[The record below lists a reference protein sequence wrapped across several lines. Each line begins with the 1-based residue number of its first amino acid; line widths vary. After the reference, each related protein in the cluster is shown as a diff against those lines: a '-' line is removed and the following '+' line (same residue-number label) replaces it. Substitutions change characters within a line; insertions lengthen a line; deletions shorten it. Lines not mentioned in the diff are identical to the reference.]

1 MTLMEMAQLLGNF
14 GEFVGAIAVVLT
26 LGYLAIQVR
35 NSKAAVSE
43 NTKSIRSAAAA
54 ATQDSLAAI
63 NELIASDSSLA
74 SLLDRVSEQGSWEGL
89 SSDERLR
96 VTALNRANAQRFESM
111 YFRYEAG
118 LLQPRVWTVRRNW
131 FSGWIKTP
139 AMAAWWL
146 EERESSI
153 YTDEFIEDIES
164 VPGIVLGPSGQK
176 A

>member
-1 MTLMEMAQLLGNF
+1 MTLVETAQLLGNF

-35 NSKAAVSE
+35 NSKVAVSE

-63 NELIASDSSLA
+63 NELIATDSSLA
-74 SLLDRVSEQGSWEGL
+74 SLLDRVSEQGSLEGL

-96 VTALNRANAQRFESM
+96 FTAFNRANVQRFESM

-131 FSGWIKTP
+131 LSGWIKTP

-146 EERESSI
+146 EERESSV

-164 VPGIVLGPSGQK
+164 VPGIVLGPSTQK

>member
-1 MTLMEMAQLLGNF
+1 MTLLETAQLLGNF

-26 LGYLAIQVR
+26 LGYLAI
-35 NSKAAVSE
+35 
-43 NTKSIRSAAAA
+43 
-54 ATQDSLAAI
+54 
-63 NELIASDSSLA
+63 
-74 SLLDRVSEQGSWEGL
+74 LLDRVSEQGSLEGL

-96 VTALNRANAQRFESM
+96 FTAVMRANTQRFESM

-131 FSGWIKTP
+131 LSGWIKTP
-139 AMAAWWL
+139 AMAAWWV
-146 EERESSI
+146 EERESSC

-164 VPGIVLGPSGQK
+164 VPGISLGTSTQK

>member
-1 MTLMEMAQLLGNF
+1 MTLLETAQLLGNF

-74 SLLDRVSEQGSWEGL
+74 SLLDRVSEQGSLEGL

-96 VTALNRANAQRFESM
+96 FTAVMRANTQRFESM

-131 FSGWIKTP
+131 LSGWIKTP
-139 AMAAWWL
+139 AMAAWWV
-146 EERESSI
+146 EERESSC

-164 VPGIVLGPSGQK
+164 VPGISLGTSTQK